1 MFHTFIN
8 ECGGQMERDGEG
20 GRGLLSEA
28 PRGYLQ
34 CVY

>member
-1 MFHTFIN
+1 MSHTFIN
-8 ECGGQMERDGEG
+8 ESGGQMEREGKG

-28 PRGYLQ
+28 LRGYLQ